1 MKGVY
6 VLIIEVKKDNI
17 TAKIG
22 ALGVVNFQKG
32 LYAYVGSAQNNL
44 EKRITRHKSRNKKK
58 FWHLDY
64 LLDGKETRVV
74 NAYYKNAG
82 KEEEC
87 QIAKKL
93 SETETLIPHFG
104 CSDCNCKTHLFKIRD
119 TRVVLKQGLTELKE

>member
-6 VLIIEVKKDNI
+6 VLIVEVENDVEA
-17 TAKIG
+17 TIG
-22 ALGVVNFQKG
+22 ALGIINFQKG

-44 EKRITRHKSRNKKK
+44 EKRIARHKSKNKKK

-64 LLDGKETRVV
+64 LLDSKDTRVL

-93 SETETLIPHFG
+93 NETETVISHFG
-104 CSDCNCKTHLFKIRD
+104 CSDCNCKTHLFNIKD
-119 TRVVLKQGLTELKE
+119 MSVVLKLDLTEFKE